1 MFHQAVILLTV
12 FFPLAA
18 APVLYA
24 LIRRHPERESG
35 ALITCT
41 LVETALAALCWGA
54 ADVHVA
60 LPGVFAMG
68 LSFQGD
74 GLALILCPLTAFA
87 FLMSALAHRDYFA
100 GEERTA
106 RYVLFLL
113 LTQGALM
120 GMFLSGDLLTT
131 YVFFE
136 MLSLCSCVWVAQ
148 NETREALAA
157 ADTYLA
163 IAIIGGLTL
172 LMGLLLLHAATGTLD
187 FDHMRAAIAAADN
200 RPVLTAA
207 GVCML
212 VGFGAKAG
220 LFPLHIWL
228 PRAHPA
234 APAPASALLSGI
246 LTKSGVYGMLVV
258 SVRLFTGS
266 PMWCAVLLILGTVTM
281 VLGAVLAL
289 FSVDIKRTLACSS
302 LSQIGL
308 ITMGIACLTLL
319 GAHGSLAAAG
329 AVLHMVNH
337 ALFKVTLF
345 LCAGALYT
353 QNHTLDLN
361 DLRGAGRGQPV
372 LLICF
377 LIGAAGLAGVPGL
390 SGYVSKTLLHEA
402 LLETIPAATGTLR
415 TLLSVS
421 ETLFTISGGLTL
433 AYLLKLF
440 IALFVQ
446 QRDALAEPPARIGP
460 ATALSILLPSLLILA
475 LGLLP
480 ERAVDALAGVA
491 APFLGTG
498 APHTAH
504 YFSWHSLQGALLS
517 LWIGTAVYLL
527 LVLPLLSRRGEDG
540 RRCYVQRWP
549 KWLDLERSLYRPALE
564 GARFVLTLVVR
575 TVASLPDWLVHA
587 LYVTIFSRGRQPF
600 VPPEDDE
607 FGRYRRTRPFSF
619 RDTFSYLAL
628 LCALGL
634 TGGLVWL
641 VAF

>member
-220 LFPLHIWL
+220 CSRCTSGCPGPPGGPGAGQRAAVRHFDQVGGVRHAGGQRAAVHRLPHVVRGAAHPGHGDHGVGRGFGPVLGGHQADAGL
-228 PRAHPA
+228 LLPVPDRADHHGHRLSDAAGRPRQPGRRRGGAAHGQPRA
-234 APAPASALLSGI
+234 
-246 LTKSGVYGMLVV
+246 V
-258 SVRLFTGS
+258 
-266 PMWCAVLLILGTVTM
+266 
-281 VLGAVLAL
+281 
-289 FSVDIKRTLACSS
+289 
-302 LSQIGL
+302 
-308 ITMGIACLTLL
+308 
-319 GAHGSLAAAG
+319 
-329 AVLHMVNH
+329 
-337 ALFKVTLF
+337 KVTLF